1 MPNRP
6 PMLSIGS
13 VHLTLSDPLTMIDP
27 NQHDTASGQP
37 ELAVVV
43 PVHNEAENLAVLI
56 AEIRAALDVACGDYE
71 IIYIDDGSSDDSVE
85 KLLDIKTECPQLR
98 VLSHAK
104 CCGQSAA
111 IVTGIKAARAPVIA
125 TLDGDGQNDP
135 ADIPA
140 LFLALKGAP
149 DRDRLLVAGLRTKR
163 QDTWI
168 KRYSSKIA
176 NGVRSRL
183 LSDDTPDTG
192 CSLKVFTRA
201 AFMDMP
207 HFDHM
212 HRFLPALMIRRGGNV
227 ISLAV
232 NHRARERGISNYGT
246 WDRLKVGIVDLFG
259 VLWLLRRASHPEAR
273 ELNIDNKPKPPKA
286 ESR

>member
-1 MPNRP
+1 M
-6 PMLSIGS
+6 
-13 VHLTLSDPLTMIDP
+13 TEP
-27 NQHDTASGQP
+27 NQHRTLSSQP

-43 PVHNEAENLAVLI
+43 PVYNEVDNLAMLI
-56 AEIRAALDVACGDYE
+56 AEIRTALDAAGGNYE
-71 IIYIDDGSSDDSVE
+71 IIYVDDGSSDDSLQ
-85 KLLDIKTECPQLR
+85 KLLDIKADCPPLR
-98 VLSHAK
+98 VLSHQK

-111 IVTGIKAARAPVIA
+111 IITGIKAARAAVIA

-140 LFLALKGAP
+140 LFAALKGAP
-149 DRDRLLVAGLRTKR
+149 DRDRLLVAGWRTKR

-168 KRYSSKIA
+168 KRISSKIA
-176 NGVRSRL
+176 NAVRARL
-183 LSDDTPDTG
+183 LGDDTPDTG

-207 HFDHM
+207 RFDHM

-232 NHRARERGISNYGT
+232 NHRPRQRGISKYGT
-246 WDRLKVGIVDLFG
+246 WDRLKVGIIDLFG
-259 VLWLLRRASHPEAR
+259 VLWLLRRASQPETR
-273 ELNIDNKPKPPKA
+273 ELDASNKAKPPKA
-286 ESR
+286 VSQ